1 MDNLGAVRIWVR
13 QTRHAPC
20 SAIPSTSS
28 VGGDLAG
35 TAQNVGASGGSH
47 GADTLGRVTSAADA
61 ILHEALELSPKDR
74 ADLAAELLASLEPA
88 DDPKMV
94 RTLWAQELEERARR
108 VLSGESPGED
118 WAIVRQRLA
127 NELAR

>member
-1 MDNLGAVRIWVR
+1 
-13 QTRHAPC
+13 
-20 SAIPSTSS
+20 
-28 VGGDLAG
+28 
-35 TAQNVGASGGSH
+35 
-47 GADTLGRVTSAADA
+47 
-61 ILHEALELSPKDR
+61 
-74 ADLAAELLASLEPA
+74 
-88 DDPKMV
+88 MV